1 MANDIEKNILP
12 PPPANPPIA
21 PGLPGG
27 PPLAPENRPVVAVQ
41 IPIDTYKE
49 LMAILQELPYRV
61 SGPVMNKLA
70 PGVKAIFE
78 DEAEIVDDD
87 GKEGAE

>member
-1 MANDIEKNILP
+1 VANDIQNILP
-12 PPPANPPIA
+12 PPPPIA

-27 PPLAPENRPVVAVQ
+27 PPLSTETRPVIAVQ
-41 IPIDTYKE
+41 IGIEEYKE

-70 PGVKAIFE
+70 PGVKAIF
-78 DEAEIVDDD
+78 DDDAEIVDDPD
-87 GKEGAE
+87 KEGAE